1 MENVLNNSVE
11 TLAANRRALEFELR
25 DQLPSYQEHTDLISR
40 TLGEAPLRSKG
51 LNQTNRIL
59 VALGIVLNGSSQS
72 AIEYAITRAV
82 NHGATEDMILD
93 VLDVAI
99 LTGGGH
105 VVSNVRFAYE
115 ALKFRVVSPETTE
128 KFLAGA
134 ENIFND
140 KKGKLTKN
148 VS

>member
-1 MENVLNNSVE
+1 MENASNVSVE
-11 TLAANRRALEFELR
+11 TLAAKRRDLEFELR
-25 DQLPSYQEHTDLISR
+25 EQLPSYQEHTNLISK

-72 AIEYAITRAV
+72 AIEFAITRAV
-82 NHGATEDMILD
+82 NHGANEEMIKD
-93 VLDVAI
+93 VLDVAM

-115 ALKFRVVSPETTE
+115 ALKFRIVKPTTTE
-128 KFLAGA
+128 EFLSGA
-134 ENIFND
+134 ERVYNE
-140 KKGKLTKN
+140 KKRKLTQK